1 MQFRKNKN
9 YNKASTNKTP
19 KLNKIHLERYIL
31 TTSTIIG
38 WSSYFSFYKNWI
50 ISSKRSKLFK
60 NLIVEFKI
68 DWFVLALKHS
78 NAYKRMFKSFSSALF
93 VRNEGTVYISPRSSV
108 LIVEYSLERK
118 RKWSF
123 VSVSRRHLHIG
134 STVSLKACLNLC
146 SFKWLKF
153 NLRRFSSLRPLV
165 SCITTTEFY
174 LGLIKQDYF
183 FKFI

>member
-9 YNKASTNKTP
+9 YNKASTNKTL

-68 DWFVLALKHS
+68 DWFFLTLKYS
-78 NAYKRMFKSFSSALF
+78 DPYKRMLKSFSSGWF
-93 VRNEGTVYISPRSSV
+93 VRDEAVVYIY
-108 LIVEYSLERK
+108 IVQEF
-118 RKWSF
+118 WSN
-123 VSVSRRHLHIG
+123 SRIHPATQEKVECCFCFKTAFAYWINCIF
-134 STVSLKACLNLC
+134 KAM
-146 SFKWLKF
+146 SKF
-153 NLRRFSSLRPLV
+153 M
-165 SCITTTEFY
+165 
-174 LGLIKQDYF
+174 
-183 FKFI
+183 FI